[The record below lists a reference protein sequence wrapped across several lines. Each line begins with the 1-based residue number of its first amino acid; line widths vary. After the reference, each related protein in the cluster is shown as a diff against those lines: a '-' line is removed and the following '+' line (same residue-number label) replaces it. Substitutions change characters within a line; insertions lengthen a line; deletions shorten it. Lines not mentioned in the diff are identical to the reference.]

1 MNPQFIDPSELS
13 VSPNYSQVA
22 VVPAGRTVHV
32 SGQVAL
38 DSTGAVVGAS
48 DLHAQAVQVFENLH
62 AALSAA
68 GASFGNLVKVTI
80 YVVDLNPDKAKVVR
94 EVRSQYLPHG
104 YKPAS
109 TMVGV
114 TALVHPELLLE
125 VEAIAA
131 LSEHR

>member
-13 VSPNYSQVA
+13 VSPNYSQVV
-22 VVPAGRTVHV
+22 VVPSGRTVHV

-38 DSTGAVVGAS
+38 DSTGSVVGAGN
-48 DLHAQAVQVFENLH
+48 LHAQAMQVFENLH
-62 AALSAA
+62 AALAAA
-68 GASFGNLVKVTI
+68 GASFSNLVKVTV

-94 EVRSQYLPHG
+94 EVRAQYLPPGH
-104 YKPAS
+104 KPAS

-131 LSEHR
+131 LSERR